1 MTNTRYEQGNGDESD
16 IGLKLIFCKRENL
29 WVSISG
35 KAIQRDEGVQRARQG
50 GEVLSVGGFWKWT
63 FGQNICCYDLREPF
77 NYYLA
82 FFSLE
87 GGGVPLNSAMEKT
100 LIQAFL
106 DRFMAKMATLLT
118 EIPLSSVWRTPFKRS
133 VMLVYNLK
141 VDTQV
146 GYCQGSAFIVGL
158 LLMQVQ
164 RICQCHQR
172 TWNPIIAC
180 KLQNFCSCSLQHN
193 KSINYCG
200 YCFKKWPVVV
210 FQGISNSK
218 IPSASH
224 FKT

>member
-1 MTNTRYEQGNGDESD
+1 MSLNFRKSYSTWWRRTACTTGRW
-16 IGLKLIFCKRENL
+16 GLKCGQILKMNFWSKYFCH
-29 WVSISG
+29 
-35 KAIQRDEGVQRARQG
+35 
-50 GEVLSVGGFWKWT
+50 
-63 FGQNICCYDLREPF
+63 DLREPF

-87 GGGVPLNSAMEKT
+87 GVGGTTQFRYGKKSDSGLFRPFYGKNGYPLNGK
-100 LIQAFL
+100 
-106 DRFMAKMATLLT
+106 
-118 EIPLSSVWRTPFKRS
+118 IPLSSVWRTPFKRS

-193 KSINYCG
+193 KSINYRG
-200 YCFKKWPVVV
+200 YCLKKWPIVV